1 MSEQSTLNYFV
12 HEQKKRKCVFWMKKY
27 KENVQENCLENK
39 NQPHLKIPVR

>member
-27 KENVQENCLENK
+27 KENVQENCPTEQKPTTFGN
-39 NQPHLKIPVR
+39 RR